1 MMQHQIDKKKLLIYV
16 IFFLALST
24 LNNIAI
30 NNFNLVKISKIEVS
44 GLNNKDNLY
53 ILNQLKFLELENIF
67 FLNKENIINTIKKNN
82 LVENFY
88 IKKKYPSSLDIKLNK
103 TKFLANIDLNGNHF
117 FVGSNG
123 KLIKADYLNN
133 DLPYLSERT
142 SIDEFLHFTDVIKK
156 SIFDYN
162 QISNIYFFPSK
173 RWDIKTKK
181 EILIK
186 LPIENINEAL
196 KNAHYIINDKKF
208 LNIKYIDLRIKNQ
221 IILNNK

>member
-1 MMQHQIDKKKLLIYV
+1 MQHQIDKKKLLIYV

-88 IKKKYPSSLDIKLNK
+88 IKKKYPS
-103 TKFLANIDLNGNHF
+103 
-117 FVGSNG
+117 
-123 KLIKADYLNN
+123 
-133 DLPYLSERT
+133 
-142 SIDEFLHFTDVIKK
+142 
-156 SIFDYN
+156 
-162 QISNIYFFPSK
+162 
-173 RWDIKTKK
+173 
-181 EILIK
+181 
-186 LPIENINEAL
+186 
-196 KNAHYIINDKKF
+196 
-208 LNIKYIDLRIKNQ
+208 
-221 IILNNK
+221 

>member
-16 IFFLALST
+16 IFFLVLST
-24 LNNIAI
+24 LNNTTI

-53 ILNQLKFLELENIF
+53 ILNQIKFLKLESIF
-67 FLNKENIINTIKKNN
+67 FLNKENIIDTIKKNN

-88 IKKKYPSSLDIKLNK
+88 IKKKYPSSLDVKLNK
-103 TKFLANIDLNGNHF
+103 TKFLANIELSGNRF

-123 KLIKADYLNN
+123 KLIKTDYLNN
-133 DLPYLSERT
+133 DLPYLSEST
-142 SIDEFLHFTDVIKK
+142 SIDEFLYFTNVIKK

-173 RWDIKTKK
+173 R
-181 EILIK
+181 
-186 LPIENINEAL
+186 
-196 KNAHYIINDKKF
+196 
-208 LNIKYIDLRIKNQ
+208 
-221 IILNNK
+221 